1 MGEMI
6 ISAVAIRNARKLANG
21 YRSPIPP
28 HRLFLF
34 HKNKN
39 LTLENYLKNIK

>member
-6 ISAVAIRNARKLANG
+6 ISAVAIRKARKLANG
-21 YRSPIPP
+21 YRSPMPP

-34 HKNKN
+34 HKNKR
-39 LTLENYLKNIK
+39 LSIII

>member
-6 ISAVAIRNARKLANG
+6 ISAVAIRKPRSLANG
-21 YRSPIPP
+21 YRSPISP

-34 HKNKN
+34 HKNKITFCN
-39 LTLENYLKNIK
+39 